1 MNRRRII
8 LSTIVAI
15 LVCAVLLTGRAAA
28 VGPNIALGVPLTWQM
43 TDANGV
49 VLSISLSAPAPEPT
63 PSATATATPVP
74 PTATATATPAPTST
88 TVPPSPTATATPLPP
103 AATATATPTATAIP
117 PIATPVPPTATPTVV
132 VVANCLGVPAYPE
145 IRPTNVKANNTPGGK
160 LDPRHREWITGFGP
174 YYDKVDGLGCLGTTE
189 QILEWAAIKWE
200 LHRIPGSSKDLMK
213 AVAVRES
220 DWYQLVQGDMEEC
233 TATWCFPSP
242 GFYGKAY
249 QSYGITGI
257 KRTAWANTW
266 NKSHVSTAFAADFY
280 AAAFKAYYDGAIPW
294 AARTKG
300 DIWRS
305 IGAWYCGCD
314 NATGIGIEYA
324 ATVRDILGNRNWTQP
339 YFKDVGCS
347 TNCAPSP

>member
-1 MNRRRII
+1 MPSYTFRA
-8 LSTIVAI
+8 LVA
-15 LVCAVLLTGRAAA
+15 VAVLVFAGLLVGRAAA

-43 TDANGV
+43 TDSNGV
-49 VLSISLSAPAPEPT
+49 VLSISLSAPEPT
-63 PSATATATPVP
+63 PTATATPTAPPATATAIPPTATATPSPTATATSTVTPVPPTPTATATPVP
-74 PTATATATPAPTST
+74 PTATP
-88 TVPPSPTATATPLPP
+88 TPL
-103 AATATATPTATAIP
+103 
-117 PIATPVPPTATPTVV
+117 VV
-132 VVANCLGVPAYPE
+132 NCLGVPAYPE
-145 IRPTNVKANNTPGGK
+145 IRPTNIKANNTPGGK
-160 LDPRHREWITGFGP
+160 LNPAHREWITGFGP

-220 DWYQLVQGDMEEC
+220 DWYQLVQGDMENC
-233 TATWCFPSP
+233 DASWCFPSP
-242 GFYGKAY
+242 GFYGRAY

-266 NKSHVSTAFAADFY
+266 DKSHVSTAFAADFY

-339 YFKDVGCS
+339 
-347 TNCAPSP
+347 